1 MKKQALNPKLTHR
14 NKVFSKKV
22 SESQKTAPKTPN
34 IPSKTIRT
42 FRRMGQNLG
51 QANLAP
57 R

>member
-34 IPSKTIRT
+34 TAKP
-42 FRRMGQNLG
+42 
-51 QANLAP
+51 QADENDFDAIDLSL
-57 R
+57 